1 MTSLPN
7 DMIHEIM
14 FHTTSLN
21 DLQRLSQI
29 NQYANALYHNYFS
42 WVEKR
47 RKEFLFNDVLPT
59 DLNDIKILYQ
69 KLSDNYQ
76 LALRFKEKE
85 VYIDMVTPLSKLKVI
100 FNRGYRRLVK
110 KLKHVKNYKLDVI
123 MMIQTPQGYWISIQY
138 KKPGHQHDIIDIH
151 ITRHEYLCIIA
162 KAIYYLKDD
171 DYIIYKGRSFNT
183 VQEGNRILDQLEESV

>member
-1 MTSLPN
+1 MNTIIFFIPCFKNTILSNYICIFFYVIKMTSLPN
-7 DMIHEIM
+7 DMIREIM

-69 KLSDNYQ
+69 KLDANYQ
-76 LALRFKEKE
+76 LA
-85 VYIDMVTPLSKLKVI
+85 
-100 FNRGYRRLVK
+100 
-110 KLKHVKNYKLDVI
+110 
-123 MMIQTPQGYWISIQY
+123 
-138 KKPGHQHDIIDIH
+138 
-151 ITRHEYLCIIA
+151 
-162 KAIYYLKDD
+162 
-171 DYIIYKGRSFNT
+171 
-183 VQEGNRILDQLEESV
+183 